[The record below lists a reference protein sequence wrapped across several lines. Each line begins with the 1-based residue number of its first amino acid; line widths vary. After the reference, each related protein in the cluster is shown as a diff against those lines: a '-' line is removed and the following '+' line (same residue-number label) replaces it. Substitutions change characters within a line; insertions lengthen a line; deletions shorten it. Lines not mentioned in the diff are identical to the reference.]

1 MTSQQRRLFLYQSV
15 PNNGTKNTF
24 KQRNPPTAFILDIL
38 FNIFRG
44 RDNSLPVA
52 QRRRSV
58 IRKIIYPRLRASFE
72 IRRAAGKKKNLF
84 FTVFYIIK
92 QTLILVYQ
100 LINE

>member
-72 IRRAAGKKKNLF
+72 IRRAAGEKNNF
-84 FTVFYIIK
+84 FLVFYIIK